1 MAPVVSPA
9 AYLRV
14 YEPLAAFPPAERLRW
29 ERYAAK
35 GRLPSR
41 RAGARQER
49 VIALVATI
57 RPSLDVADES
67 AFIQM
72 ADGLMFVCPWYTQ
85 LRVWQAAMEFR
96 GGLPD
101 RVAEAF
107 IPRRLAD
114 PAEIELDRWRTRR
127 PDLKVYVQTCT
138 WMVPPPWFV
147 LFAPAERMLVTGDS
161 ANRSLSY
168 RTSMSLARRRVGLAL
183 EALEVLR
190 RVAPDSPGVDGL
202 AEIRGWLADFHPH
215 SWIELDYGGLVDLLD
230 DDALRNDTS
239 VEDLDEALDALR
251 RGRTDVAVAAYER
264 VLNRWRP
271 VQARESAS

>member
-14 YEPLAAFPPAERLRW
+14 YEPLAAFPQADRLRW

-35 GRLPSR
+35 GRVPSR

-49 VIALVATI
+49 VVALVATI

-67 AFIQM
+67 AFIQV

-114 PAEIELDRWRTRR
+114 PAETELDRWRTRR

-147 LFAPAERMLVTGDS
+147 LFDPSERLLVTGDS
-161 ANRSLSY
+161 ADRSLSY
-168 RTSMSLARRRVGLAL
+168 RTSLSLAQRRVGQAL
-183 EALEVLR
+183 EALEMLR

-202 AEIRGWLADFHPH
+202 AEIRQWLADFHPH
-215 SWIELDYGGLVDLLD
+215 SRIELDYGGLVDLLD
-230 DDALRNDTS
+230 DDALRDDTS
-239 VEDLDEALDALR
+239 VEDLDEALSALR
-251 RGRTDVAVAAYER
+251 LGRTDVAVVAYER